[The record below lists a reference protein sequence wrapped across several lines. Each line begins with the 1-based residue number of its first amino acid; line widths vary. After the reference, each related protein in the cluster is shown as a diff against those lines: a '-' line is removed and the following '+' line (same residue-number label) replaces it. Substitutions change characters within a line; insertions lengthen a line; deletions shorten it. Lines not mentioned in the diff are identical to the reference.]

1 MNWLWNCKPN
11 PPNLDPMA
19 KKWMSNWTG
28 RLASAW
34 SRLAYTAM
42 RPCDHVESWDRW
54 ELTHDRRRE
63 LSDLEAIRVR
73 YRDHA

>member
-1 MNWLWNCKPN
+1 M
-11 PPNLDPMA
+11 
-19 KKWMSNWTG
+19 
-28 RLASAW
+28 ASAW